1 MIINYEMILSKDSL
15 AELINKNIEEN
26 KQFGN
31 SYQLKLAV
39 ELGVSCPTLKKL
51 RNAQEVRMS
60 SVEYK
65 KICDYFL

>member
-1 MIINYEMILSKDSL
+1 
-15 AELINKNIEEN
+15 
-26 KQFGN
+26 
-31 SYQLKLAV
+31 V